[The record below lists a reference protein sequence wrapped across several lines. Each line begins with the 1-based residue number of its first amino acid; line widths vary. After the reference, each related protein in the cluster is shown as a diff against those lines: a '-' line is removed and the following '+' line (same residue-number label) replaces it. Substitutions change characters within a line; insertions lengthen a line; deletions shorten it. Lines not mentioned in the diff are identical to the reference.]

1 MTNELIE
8 RKGNNEIIRKKLEQF
23 SLFTSDI
30 DKRTTNIFAISNPF
44 ETILPQLLDSDVYP
58 TINQIV
64 ISHDTNLVNA
74 MTVRDQIH
82 SAIFDESTGKLY
94 KPDFDN
100 LSPDV
105 KNKLEAGIYKLGD
118 SKKVEGNLRAVIVD
132 TQNNNT
138 RVEDLT
144 LKEVDERVDNSSELS
159 TQLQL
164 KQIYELLLDIQST
177 QEYQVI
183 WDRNN
188 SILSPFFESRMK
200 IIEAQSETNHEKKF
214 KLLEKASNLMEK
226 SISHIKSD
234 MISNKN
240 EVLKKINQPNY
251 LYSSFERHTNF
262 ILEDIQLYT
271 KIVGM
276 QIYID
281 FTLDKQGLA
290 KERFLAYK
298 SSINEL
304 SEYNVPINRGLVVK
318 LLKKVPKIKNLE
330 YIQKQ
335 EFGSVLETIHENYR
349 TSGKN
354 IDFWLDLDRKIKKL
368 NSEKTLIENSKQSK
382 FIKEENNDER

>member
-1 MTNELIE
+1 MTKELSE
-8 RKGNNEIIRKKLEQF
+8 RAANNEIIRKNLEQF
-23 SLFTSDI
+23 SLFISNT
-30 DKRTTNIFAISNPF
+30 DKRTNNIFEISNPF
-44 ETILPQLLDSDVYP
+44 ETILPQLLDDKLTP
-58 TINQIV
+58 TINQIITV
-64 ISHDTNLVNA
+64 QGNTLASA
-74 MTVRDQIH
+74 MNVKNQLN
-82 SAIFDESTGKLY
+82 SAIFDGSTRKLY

-105 KNKLEAGIYKLGD
+105 KNKLKSGIYKLGE

-144 LKEVDERVDNSSELS
+144 LKEVDERKDNTSDLA

-177 QEYQVI
+177 QEFQVI

-188 SILSPFFESRMK
+188 SIRSPFFESRMK
-200 IIEAQSETNHEKKF
+200 VIEAQCETNHEKKL

-251 LYSSFERHTNF
+251 MYKSFERHAKF
-262 ILEDIQLYT
+262 ILEDMQLYT

-276 QIYID
+276 QMYID
-281 FTLDKQGLA
+281 FTLDKQDLA

-304 SEYNVPINRGLVVK
+304 SEHNVPLNRGLVVN
-318 LLKKVPKIKNLE
+318 LLKYIPKIKDLE
-330 YIQKQ
+330 FVQKQ
-335 EFGSVLETIHENYR
+335 EFVSVLEIIHENYR
-349 TSGKN
+349 TSGAN
-354 IDFWLDLDRKIKKL
+354 TDFWLDIDEEVKKL
-368 NSEKTLIENSKQSK
+368 NNEKTLLENSNQTM
-382 FIKEENNDER
+382 FIEGENNE

>member
-1 MTNELIE
+1 MTKELSE
-8 RKGNNEIIRKKLEQF
+8 RAANNEIIRKNLEQF
-23 SLFTSDI
+23 SLFISNT
-30 DKRTTNIFAISNPF
+30 DKRTNNIFEISNPF
-44 ETILPQLLDSDVYP
+44 ETILPQLLDDKLTP
-58 TINQIV
+58 TINQIITV
-64 ISHDTNLVNA
+64 QGNTLASA
-74 MTVRDQIH
+74 MNVKNQLN
-82 SAIFDESTGKLY
+82 SVIFDDSTRKLY

-105 KNKLEAGIYKLGD
+105 KNKLKSGIYKLGD

-144 LKEVDERVDNSSELS
+144 LKEVDERKDNSSELA

-164 KQIYELLLDIQST
+164 KQMYELLLDIQST
-177 QEYQVI
+177 QEFQVI

-200 IIEAQSETNHEKKF
+200 VIEAQSETNNGKKV

-240 EVLKKINQPNY
+240 EVLKKINQPHY
-251 LYSSFERHTNF
+251 FYTSFERHANF
-262 ILEDIQLYT
+262 ILEDMQLYT

-276 QIYID
+276 QMYID
-281 FTLDKQGLA
+281 FTLDKQDLA

-304 SEYNVPINRGLVVK
+304 SEYNVPLNRGLMVN
-318 LLKKVPKIKNLE
+318 LLKHIPKIKDLE

-335 EFGSVLETIHENYR
+335 EFASVLEIIHENYR
-349 TSGKN
+349 TSGAN
-354 IDFWLDLDRKIKKL
+354 TDFWLDIDEEVKKI
-368 NSEKTLIENSKQSK
+368 NNEKTLLENSNHTI
-382 FIKEENNDER
+382 FVEGENNE

>member
-1 MTNELIE
+1 MTKELSE
-8 RKGNNEIIRKKLEQF
+8 RAANNEIIRKNLEQF
-23 SLFTSDI
+23 SLFISNT
-30 DKRTTNIFAISNPF
+30 DKRTNNIFEISNPF
-44 ETILPQLLDSDVYP
+44 ETILPQLLDDKSTP
-58 TINQIV
+58 TINQIITV
-64 ISHDTNLVNA
+64 QGNTLASA
-74 MTVRDQIH
+74 MNVKNQLN
-82 SAIFDESTGKLY
+82 SAIFDDSTRKLY

-105 KNKLEAGIYKLGD
+105 KNKLKSGVYKLGD

-144 LKEVDERVDNSSELS
+144 LKEVDERKDNPSELA

-164 KQIYELLLDIQST
+164 KRIYELLLDIQST
-177 QEYQVI
+177 QEFQVI

-200 IIEAQSETNHEKKF
+200 IIEAQSETNNEKKV

-240 EVLKKINQPNY
+240 EVLKKINQPHY
-251 LYSSFERHTNF
+251 FYTSFERHANF
-262 ILEDIQLYT
+262 ILEDMQLYT

-276 QIYID
+276 QMYID
-281 FTLDKQGLA
+281 FTLDKQDLA

-304 SEYNVPINRGLVVK
+304 SEYNVSINRGFVVN
-318 LLKKVPKIKNLE
+318 LLKHIPKIKDLE

-335 EFGSVLETIHENYR
+335 EFASVLEIIHENYR
-349 TSGKN
+349 ISGAN
-354 IDFWLDLDRKIKKL
+354 TNFWLDIDEEVKKL
-368 NSEKTLIENSKQSK
+368 NSEKTLLENSNHTI
-382 FIKEENNDER
+382 FVEGENNE

>member
-1 MTNELIE
+1 MTKELSE
-8 RKGNNEIIRKKLEQF
+8 RTANNEISRKNLEQF
-23 SLFTSDI
+23 SLFISNT
-30 DKRTTNIFAISNPF
+30 DKRTNNIFEISNPF
-44 ETILPQLLDSDVYP
+44 ETILPQLLDDQLTP
-58 TINQIV
+58 TINQIITV
-64 ISHDTNLVNA
+64 QGNTLASA
-74 MTVRDQIH
+74 MNVKNQLN
-82 SAIFDESTGKLY
+82 SVIFDDSTRKLY

-105 KNKLEAGIYKLGD
+105 KNKLKSGIYKLGD

-144 LKEVDERVDNSSELS
+144 LKEVDERKDNSSELA

-164 KQIYELLLDIQST
+164 KQMYELLLDIQST
-177 QEYQVI
+177 QEFQVI

-200 IIEAQSETNHEKKF
+200 VIEAQSETNNGKKV

-240 EVLKKINQPNY
+240 EVLKKINQPHY
-251 LYSSFERHTNF
+251 FYTSFERHANF
-262 ILEDIQLYT
+262 VLEDMQLYT

-276 QIYID
+276 QMYID
-281 FTLDKQGLA
+281 FTLDKQDLA

-304 SEYNVPINRGLVVK
+304 SEYNVPLNRGLMVNI
-318 LLKKVPKIKNLE
+318 LKHIPKIKDLE

-335 EFGSVLETIHENYR
+335 EFASVLEIIHENYR
-349 TSGKN
+349 TSGAN
-354 IDFWLDLDRKIKKL
+354 TDFWLDIDEEVKKI
-368 NSEKTLIENSKQSK
+368 NNEKTLLENSNHTI
-382 FIKEENNDER
+382 FVEGENNE

>member
-1 MTNELIE
+1 MTKELSE
-8 RKGNNEIIRKKLEQF
+8 RTANNEISRKNLEQF
-23 SLFTSDI
+23 SLFISNT
-30 DKRTTNIFAISNPF
+30 DKRTNNIFEISNPF
-44 ETILPQLLDSDVYP
+44 ETILPQLLDDQLTP
-58 TINQIV
+58 TINQIITV
-64 ISHDTNLVNA
+64 QGNTLASA
-74 MTVRDQIH
+74 MNVKNQLN
-82 SAIFDESTGKLY
+82 SVIFDDSTRKLY

-105 KNKLEAGIYKLGD
+105 KNKLKSGIYKLGD

-144 LKEVDERVDNSSELS
+144 LKEVDERKDNSSELA

-164 KQIYELLLDIQST
+164 KQMYELLLDIQST
-177 QEYQVI
+177 QEFQVI

-200 IIEAQSETNHEKKF
+200 VIEAQSETNNGKKV

-240 EVLKKINQPNY
+240 EVLKKINQPHY
-251 LYSSFERHTNF
+251 FYTSFERHANF
-262 ILEDIQLYT
+262 ILEDMQLYT

-276 QIYID
+276 QMYID
-281 FTLDKQGLA
+281 FTLDKQDLA

-304 SEYNVPINRGLVVK
+304 SEYNVPLNRGLMVNI
-318 LLKKVPKIKNLE
+318 LKHIPKIKDLE

-335 EFGSVLETIHENYR
+335 EFASVLEIIHENYR
-349 TSGKN
+349 TSGAN
-354 IDFWLDLDRKIKKL
+354 TDFWLDIDEEVKKI
-368 NSEKTLIENSKQSK
+368 NNEKTLLENSNHTI
-382 FIKEENNDER
+382 FVEGENNE

>member
-1 MTNELIE
+1 MNVIKSQSNIIPLEE
-8 RKGNNEIIRKKLEQF
+8 RLEGF

-30 DKRTTNIFAISNPF
+30 DKRTNNIFEISNPF
-44 ETILPQLLDSDVYP
+44 EIILPQLLAHNLIPS
-58 TINQIV
+58 TNQIV
-64 ISHDTNLVNA
+64 NLQGVNLA
-74 MTVRDQIH
+74 NALMEKNQIH
-82 SAIFDESTGKLY
+82 SAIFDDSTGKFY

-105 KNKLEAGIYKLGD
+105 KNKLKSGRYKLGD

-132 TQNNNT
+132 TQNSNT

-144 LKEVDERVDNSSELS
+144 LKEVDERKDNTSDLA

-164 KQIYELLLDIQST
+164 KQIYELLLDIHST

-188 SILSPFFESRMK
+188 SILSSFFDSRMK
-200 IIEAQSETNHEKKF
+200 VIEAQNETNYEKKF
-214 KLLEKASNLMEK
+214 KLLEKASELMEK
-226 SISHIKSD
+226 SISRIKSD

-240 EVLKKINQPNY
+240 EVIKKINQPNY
-251 LYSSFERHTNF
+251 LYPSFERHSNF

-276 QIYID
+276 QMYID

-290 KERFLAYK
+290 KERFLTYK
-298 SSINEL
+298 SSVNEL
-304 SEYNVPINRGLVVK
+304 SEYNIPINRGLVVN
-318 LLKKVPKIKNLE
+318 LLKKLPKIKDLE

-335 EFGSVLETIHENYR
+335 EFGSVLEIIHENYR
-349 TSGKN
+349 TSGAN
-354 IDFWLDLDRKIKKL
+354 TDFWLNIDKEVKKMNNEQVL
-368 NSEKTLIENSKQSK
+368 LENSDQTLL
-382 FIKEENNDER
+382 I

>member
-1 MTNELIE
+1 MTKELSE
-8 RKGNNEIIRKKLEQF
+8 RTANNEISRKNLEQF
-23 SLFTSDI
+23 SLFISNT
-30 DKRTTNIFAISNPF
+30 DKRTNNIFEISNPF
-44 ETILPQLLDSDVYP
+44 ETILPQLLDDQLTP
-58 TINQIV
+58 TINQIITV
-64 ISHDTNLVNA
+64 QGNTLASA
-74 MTVRDQIH
+74 MNVKNQLN
-82 SAIFDESTGKLY
+82 SVIFDDSTRKLY

-105 KNKLEAGIYKLGD
+105 KNKLKSGIYKLGD

-144 LKEVDERVDNSSELS
+144 LKEVDERKDNSSELA

-164 KQIYELLLDIQST
+164 KQMYELLLDIQST
-177 QEYQVI
+177 QEFQVI

-200 IIEAQSETNHEKKF
+200 VIEAQSETNNGKKV

-240 EVLKKINQPNY
+240 EVLKKINQPHY
-251 LYSSFERHTNF
+251 FYTSFERHANF
-262 ILEDIQLYT
+262 ILEDMQLYT

-276 QIYID
+276 QMYID
-281 FTLDKQGLA
+281 FTLDKQDLA

-304 SEYNVPINRGLVVK
+304 SEYNVPLNRGLMVN
-318 LLKKVPKIKNLE
+318 LLKHIPKIKDLE

-335 EFGSVLETIHENYR
+335 EFASVLEIIHENYR
-349 TSGKN
+349 TSGAN
-354 IDFWLDLDRKIKKL
+354 TDFWLDIDEEVKKI
-368 NSEKTLIENSKQSK
+368 NNEKTLLENSNHTI
-382 FIKEENNDER
+382 FVEGENNE